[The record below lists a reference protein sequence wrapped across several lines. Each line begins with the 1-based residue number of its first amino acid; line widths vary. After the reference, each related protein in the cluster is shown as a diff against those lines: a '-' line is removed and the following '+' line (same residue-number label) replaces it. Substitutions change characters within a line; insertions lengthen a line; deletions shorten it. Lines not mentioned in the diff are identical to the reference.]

1 MLRSET
7 ARDLTMGAGMGDAC
21 AQGDVPARGHRSPRL
36 LLEPLLSSPITFT
49 PSPERLRHLEAGILK
64 DAERHRQL
72 EWLGEQALREYAS
85 PMPPVASQ
93 LRGSAA
99 RAGLL
104 QPLPPSRL
112 NERLAKAME
121 YNTTLEE
128 ELRSALAQV
137 SMLQN
142 ALQLARDD
150 STQRVA
156 ASAAQAHEHR
166 LRLCRGVAT
175 RLRQRNLG
183 RSFLC
188 WRMEAAR
195 RVRASRVA
203 KRCAQMMLHRS
214 IIVAWETW
222 CAAVAPA
229 KDEAYAEHLVA
240 PHGHQ
245 SGLQSQSEPFL
256 QARQEV
262 LSLRNRNAQ
271 LAMELVSIRQMLEN
285 RAAKEKFC
293 HHCRHQHL
301 GLFQHSRADQRNTS
315 LGGEAREHDDAH
327 RRGNGMWVPP
337 NCDTSIITKNMSES
351 RSVSGFS
358 SAWEHSSWAPSSVV
372 DIPDVWDEEEQ
383 SSDKSLQ
390 FIVRSAA
397 SGKKKGTRGGVHGH
411 KSGLMATF
419 CVNSRSRGSSG
430 HNSRKKP
437 GQKAGDDLQT
447 PDRKAAPQGVRSG
460 RKPSPQDSTFV
471 LSPDVSL
478 RALKS

>member
-104 QPLPPSRL
+104 QPLPPSLL

-166 LRLCRGVAT
+166 LRL
-175 RLRQRNLG
+175 
-183 RSFLC
+183 S
-188 WRMEAAR
+188 
-195 RVRASRVA
+195 
-203 KRCAQMMLHRS
+203 
-214 IIVAWETW
+214 
-222 CAAVAPA
+222 
-229 KDEAYAEHLVA
+229 
-240 PHGHQ
+240 
-245 SGLQSQSEPFL
+245 SQ
-256 QARQEV
+256 
-262 LSLRNRNAQ
+262 
-271 LAMELVSIRQMLEN
+271 
-285 RAAKEKFC
+285 
-293 HHCRHQHL
+293 HHCRL
-301 GLFQHSRADQRNTS
+301 GDLVCSSCPSQRRSIRGALGRA
-315 LGGEAREHDDAH
+315 AWA
-327 RRGNGMWVPP
+327 
-337 NCDTSIITKNMSES
+337 SIRTAIS
-351 RSVSGFS
+351 
-358 SAWEHSSWAPSSVV
+358 
-372 DIPDVWDEEEQ
+372 I
-383 SSDKSLQ
+383 
-390 FIVRSAA
+390 
-397 SGKKKGTRGGVHGH
+397 
-411 KSGLMATF
+411 
-419 CVNSRSRGSSG
+419 
-430 HNSRKKP
+430 
-437 GQKAGDDLQT
+437 
-447 PDRKAAPQGVRSG
+447 
-460 RKPSPQDSTFV
+460 
-471 LSPDVSL
+471 
-478 RALKS
+478 RALLAGQARSIEPAQSKRTACDGISKYTADAGKSRCKREILPSLSSPAFRALSAFPG

>member
-1 MLRSET
+1 MLRSES
-7 ARDLTMGAGMGDAC
+7 ARDLIMVAGTGDAC
-21 AQGDVPARGHRSPRL
+21 AHGDVPGRGHRSPRL

-72 EWLGEQALREYAS
+72 EWLGQQALRESAAS
-85 PMPPVASQ
+85 LPPVPSQ
-93 LRGSAA
+93 SRVAAA

-104 QPLPPSRL
+104 KPLPPALL
-112 NERLAKAME
+112 NQRLAKAMQ
-121 YNTTLEE
+121 YNTILEE
-128 ELRSALAQV
+128 ELKSALAQV
-137 SMLQN
+137 LMLQN
-142 ALQLARDD
+142 ALHLARGD

-156 ASAAQAHEHR
+156 ANAAQAHEHR
-166 LRLCRGVAT
+166 LRLSRGVAT
-175 RLRQRNLG
+175 RLRQRNVG
-183 RSFLC
+183 RTFLC

-203 KRCAQMMLHRS
+203 KRCAQMMLHRN
-214 IIVAWETW
+214 IIVAWEAW
-222 CAAVAPA
+222 YAAVATA
-229 KDEAYAEHLVA
+229 KGDAYAEHLVP
-240 PHGHQ
+240 PHEHQ
-245 SGLQSQSEPFL
+245 PGLQSQSEPSV
-256 QARQEV
+256 QATQEV

-293 HHCRHQHL
+293 HHCGHQHL

-327 RRGNGMWVPP
+327 RRGNGIWVPP

-351 RSVSGFS
+351 RSASEFS

-397 SGKKKGTRGGVHGH
+397 SGKKKGTRGGLHGH

-419 CVNSRSRGSSG
+419 CVNSRSQGSSG
-430 HNSRKKP
+430 HTSRKKP
-437 GQKAGDDLQT
+437 GQKAGADLQT

>member
-7 ARDLTMGAGMGDAC
+7 ARDLTMVAGMGDAC

-72 EWLGEQALREYAS
+72 EWLGEQALRECAS
-85 PMPPVASQ
+85 PLSPVASQ
-93 LRGSAA
+93 SL
-99 RAGLL
+99 
-104 QPLPPSRL
+104 L

-121 YNTTLEE
+121 YNATLEE

-142 ALQLARDD
+142 ELHLARGD

-156 ASAAQAHEHR
+156 ANAAQAHEHR

-222 CAAVAPA
+222 CAAVATA
-229 KDEAYAEHLVA
+229 KDDAYAEHLVA

-245 SGLQSQSEPFL
+245 SGLQSQSEPSL

-293 HHCRHQHL
+293 HHCGHQHL

-327 RRGNGMWVPP
+327 RRGNGIWVPP
-337 NCDTSIITKNMSES
+337 SCDTSIITKNMSES
-351 RSVSGFS
+351 RDASEFS

-372 DIPDVWDEEEQ
+372 DIPDVWDEKEQ
-383 SSDKSLQ
+383 SSDKSL
-390 FIVRSAA
+390 
-397 SGKKKGTRGGVHGH
+397 
-411 KSGLMATF
+411 
-419 CVNSRSRGSSG
+419 
-430 HNSRKKP
+430 
-437 GQKAGDDLQT
+437 
-447 PDRKAAPQGVRSG
+447 
-460 RKPSPQDSTFV
+460 
-471 LSPDVSL
+471 
-478 RALKS
+478 